1 MLNNRQLVVI
11 KLGGHAMTDQKL
23 LGAFLKNIA
32 SLAQKG
38 LQLVIVH
45 GGGPH
50 ISNLLFRLNIPSTF
64 IEGLRVTDAETLEAV
79 EMVLCGSL
87 NKALT
92 RALLKAGANASGIS
106 GEDGGL
112 LRATMKNEALGLVG
126 SITAVNPGIIH
137 TLLAAGFVPVV
148 APLALGPDF
157 QPLNVNADTAA
168 GALAGALQADF
179 FILVSDVPGVLDKT
193 GNLLPELE
201 RKDVPAL
208 LGDGTISGGMIPKVE
223 CCLEALAKGCRNALI
238 LDGKQQN
245 SLLDFLEKG
254 IRKGT
259 VLK

>member
-1 MLNNRQLVVI
+1 
-11 KLGGHAMTDQKL
+11 MTDQKL
-23 LGAFLKNIA
+23 LAAFLENVA
-32 SLAQKG
+32 SLAKKG
-38 LQLVIVH
+38 QQLVIVH

-50 ISNLLFRLNIPSTF
+50 ITRLLFRLNIPSTF

-79 EMVLCGSL
+79 EMVLCGSV

-92 RALLKAGANASGIS
+92 RSLLKAGADAVGIS

-112 LRATMKNEALGLVG
+112 FSATVKNDALGLVG
-126 SITAVNPGIIH
+126 SITAVNPGIVH
-137 TLLAAGFVPVV
+137 TLLAADFVPVV

-168 GALAGALQADF
+168 GALAGALNADF
-179 FILVSDVPGVLDKT
+179 FILVSDVPGVLDKA

-201 RKDVPAL
+201 RKDVQAL

-223 CCLEALAKGCRNALI
+223 CCLEALAKGCRHALI
-238 LDGKQQN
+238 LDGKQPG
-245 SLLDFLEKG
+245 SLMDFLEKG